1 MNNQLILS
9 LISGIFIGSV
19 AAYLGTLMLSRKMS
33 VVAGPLAHLTL
44 PGAALSII
52 YGFSLFI
59 GIFPFVLLGVF
70 LIWLLERKTKLPIE
84 NLTAIIFA
92 FGIGLAL
99 LILPI
104 KKAEAALIGN
114 INHISFAETI
124 FVVLISSVVLFL
136 TQKIY
141 SQIMLININEDLAQS
156 TGINVRLYNFLY
168 LLNVGLIIA
177 LGVYLVGGLI
187 TVALVAIPAAF
198 AKNISLNLKNYK
210 IWSVFAGISSTIL
223 GILLNYFYGFPAG
236 PLIII
241 SGGVLFLIS
250 VLIKIFK
257 K

>member
-70 LIWLLERKTKLPIE
+70 LIWFLERKTKLPIE

-104 KKAEAALIGN
+104 EKAEAALIGN

-156 TGINVRLYNFLY
+156 IGINVRLYNFLY

-187 TVALVAIPAAF
+187 TAALVAIPAAF